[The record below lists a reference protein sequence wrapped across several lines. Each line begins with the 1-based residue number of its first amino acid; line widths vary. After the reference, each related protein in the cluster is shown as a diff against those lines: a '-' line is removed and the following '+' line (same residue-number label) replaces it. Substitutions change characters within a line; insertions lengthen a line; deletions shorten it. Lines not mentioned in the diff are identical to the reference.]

1 MKRFWIVLGAIL
13 FATACSGGSDIEDVA
28 LTTTSTSE
36 VLGVDDT
43 STTSEP
49 AQAATT
55 TTTVPLPLAPYT
67 GLSFAGD
74 ESMLSRPAVVVKVD
88 NHPRARP
95 QTGLDR
101 ADMVIEF
108 RAEGVTRFMAVYHS
122 DLPEPVGPVRSARTS
137 DFDLLTALNQPA
149 FAYSGANAIVD
160 RGLGALPIYARYE
173 NRTDFFRARNRNAP
187 HNLYVNP
194 AGMQAALPED
204 AEAPEPWF
212 TFAELDTVMEQGR
225 AISGDV
231 TVVFQGSPLVRY
243 RWDNDIA
250 GWLRTQDG
258 STHSTE
264 SGDQLAPANVVV
276 LETRYGVSRAD
287 ASSPELISVGF
298 GSATVLT
305 AGRVVQGTWS
315 RTDNIQP
322 PQIRDINGQPILLA
336 PGQTWVE
343 WPDRSVIIPES

>member
-1 MKRFWIVLGAIL
+1 MKLRYVLLGAIL
-13 FATACSGGSDIEDVA
+13 IASSCSSGSDADAVDSTTATTALVEAED
-28 LTTTSTSE
+28 TTTTTE
-36 VLGVDDT
+36 TTVP
-43 STTSEP
+43 STT
-49 AQAATT
+49 A
-55 TTTVPLPLAPYT
+55 TTVPLPVAPYT
-67 GLSFAGD
+67 GLPFDGD
-74 ESMLSRPAVVVKVD
+74 EAVLSRPSVVVKVD

-101 ADMVIEF
+101 ADMVIEL

-137 DFDLLTALNQPA
+137 DFDLLTALNEPA

-204 AEAPEPWF
+204 AQAPEPWF
-212 TFAELDTVMEQGR
+212 TFADLDTVIEQGR

-243 RWDNDIA
+243 RWDNEIQ

-258 STHSTE
+258 ATHSTE
-264 SGDQLAPANVVV
+264 NGDQLAPANVVI
-276 LETRYGVSRAD
+276 LETRYGTSRAD
-287 ASSPELISVGF
+287 AASPELISVGF
-298 GSATVLT
+298 GSATILT
-305 AGRVVQGTWS
+305 AGRVVKGTWS
-315 RTDNIQP
+315 RTDNTQP
-322 PQIRDINGQPILLA
+322 PEISDIDGRPIVIA

-343 WPDRSVIIPES
+343 WPDRSVIVPES

>member
-1 MKRFWIVLGAIL
+1 MKRMSVVLCAIL
-13 FATACSGGSDIEDVA
+13 LATACSGGAEDGVA
-28 LTTTSTSE
+28 PTTTSVPE
-36 VLGVDDT
+36 VVDVDRT
-43 STTSEP
+43 TTSEP
-49 AQAATT
+49 AEPATT
-55 TTTVPLPLAPYT
+55 TTTIPLPKAPYT
-67 GLSFAGD
+67 GLPFAGD
-74 ESMLSRPAVVVKVD
+74 EAILLRPAVVVKVD

-101 ADMVIEF
+101 ADMVIEL

-122 DLPEPVGPVRSARTS
+122 ELPEPVGPVRSARTS

-173 NRTDFFRARNRNAP
+173 NRADFFRARNRNAP

-204 AEAPEPWF
+204 AEAPQPWF
-212 TFAELDTVMEQGR
+212 TFADVATVVEQGR

-243 RWDNDIA
+243 RWDNEIG

-264 SGDQLAPANVVV
+264 NGDQLAPANVVV

-287 ASSPELISVGF
+287 AESPELISVGF
-298 GSATVLT
+298 GSATILT

-315 RTDNIQP
+315 RTDNTRP
-322 PQIRDINGQPILLA
+322 PEISDIDGQPILLA

>member
-1 MKRFWIVLGAIL
+1 MRRLSAVLGAIVML
-13 FATACSGGSDIEDVA
+13 SACSTGSDPEQGA
-28 LTTTSTSE
+28 STTTSE
-36 VLGVDDT
+36 VIVANE
-43 STTSEP
+43 STTTSAP
-49 AQAATT
+49 DPPS
-55 TTTVPLPLAPYT
+55 TTVTTSPLPVAPFT
-67 GLSFAGD
+67 GLPFDGD
-74 ESMLSRPAVVVKVD
+74 EAALGRPAVVVKVD

-101 ADMVIEF
+101 ADMVIEL
-108 RAEGVTRFMAVYHS
+108 RAEGVTRFLAVYHS

-137 DFDLLTALNQPA
+137 DFDLLTALNEPA

-173 NRTDFFRARNRNAP
+173 NRIDFFRARNRNAP
-187 HNLYVNP
+187 HNLYVNTASLQASLP
-194 AGMQAALPED
+194 AD
-204 AEAPEPWF
+204 AQAPEPWF
-212 TFAELDTVMEQGR
+212 TFADRSTVIEQGR

-243 RWDNDIA
+243 RWDNEIE

-258 STHSTE
+258 ATHSTE

-276 LETRYGVSRAD
+276 LETRYGISRAD
-287 ASSPELISVGF
+287 AESPELVSVGF

-305 AGRVVQGTWS
+305 AGRVVTGTWS
-315 RTDNIQP
+315 RTDNTKP
-322 PQIRDINGQPILLA
+322 PEISDIDGQPIVLA

>member
-1 MKRFWIVLGAIL
+1 
-13 FATACSGGSDIEDVA
+13 
-28 LTTTSTSE
+28 
-36 VLGVDDT
+36 
-43 STTSEP
+43 
-49 AQAATT
+49 
-55 TTTVPLPLAPYT
+55 T
-67 GLSFAGD
+67 GLPFEGD
-74 ESMLSRPAVVVKVD
+74 EAALARPAIVVKVD

-101 ADMVIEF
+101 ADMVIEL
-108 RAEGVTRFMAVYHS
+108 RAEGVTRFLAVYHS

-137 DFDLLTALNQPA
+137 DFDLLTALNEPA

-187 HNLYVNP
+187 HNLYVNTASLQASLP
-194 AGMQAALPED
+194 AD

-212 TFAELDTVMEQGR
+212 TFADMSTVLEQGR
-225 AISGDV
+225 AISGDI

-243 RWDNDIA
+243 RWDNEIE

-258 STHSTE
+258 ATHSTE
-264 SGDQLAPANVVV
+264 NGDQLAPANVVI
-276 LETRYGVSRAD
+276 LETRYGISRAD
-287 ASSPELISVGF
+287 AESPELVSIGF

-315 RTDNIQP
+315 RRDNTGP
-322 PQIRDINGQPILLA
+322 PEISDIDGQPIVLA

-343 WPDRSVIIPES
+343 WPDRSVLIPES

>member
-1 MKRFWIVLGAIL
+1 MRRLSAVLGAIL
-13 FATACSGGSDIEDVA
+13 ITAACSTGSDSDGVEPITTSVPPLIDVA
-28 LTTTSTSE
+28 ESATSAP
-36 VLGVDDT
+36 G
-43 STTSEP
+43 P
-49 AQAATT
+49 PATT
-55 TTTVPLPLAPYT
+55 ATTIPLPVAPYT
-67 GLSFAGD
+67 GLPFEGD
-74 ESMLSRPAVVVKVD
+74 QALLARPAVVVKVD

-137 DFDLLTALNQPA
+137 DFDLLTALNEPA

-194 AGMQAALPED
+194 AGMQAALPQD
-204 AEAPEPWF
+204 AQSPEPWF
-212 TFAELDTVMEQGR
+212 QFADHSTVIEQGR

-243 RWDNDIA
+243 RWDNEIE

-258 STHSTE
+258 ATHSTDT
-264 SGDQLAPANVVV
+264 GDQLAPANVVV
-276 LETRYGVSRAD
+276 LETQYRISSAD
-287 ASSPELISVGF
+287 AASPELISVGF

-315 RTDNIQP
+315 RTDNTRP
-322 PQIRDINGQPILLA
+322 PEISDINGQPILLA